1 MTPVKVRVLVI
12 DDSAF
17 NRRTIVK
24 MLESLPNVEVVGYAC
39 DGEEGLRKVIDLRPD
54 LITLDLEMPRMDGF
68 TLLRIV
74 MQKQPTP
81 IIVVSS
87 RSDDEDVFKALDL
100 GAVEF
105 VPKPSSKVS
114 PILMD
119 IREELLT
126 KVQDVT
132 SANLENVMAR
142 TNGMVHTRGQVQQ
155 RKKTPKRA
163 ARLSTITDTVR
174 QDFNMVVIGSS
185 TGGPPAL
192 QNIFSAIQEEIPVA
206 FAVAQHMPPDFTR
219 AFAERLNRFSA
230 LKIREA
236 ENGALVRPGEVLI
249 APGGK
254 NLEFFPKGET
264 VIAKVSE
271 PKGHQRYVPSVDTL
285 FSSSATIF
293 GHRLLGVV
301 LTGMGNDG
309 AMGVHAIKN
318 NGGTVF
324 AEAEESCV
332 VFGMPKEAIATN
344 LVDRIVPLPSVCKEV
359 LLHCG
364 YGG

>member
-1 MTPVKVRVLVI
+1 MSAAKVRVLVI

-17 NRRTIVK
+17 NRRSIVK
-24 MLESLPNVEVVGYAC
+24 MLESLPNVEVIGYAC

-81 IIVVSS
+81 VIVVSS
-87 RSDDEDVFKALDL
+87 RSDDEDVFKALEL

-105 VPKPSSKVS
+105 VPKPSSKFS
-114 PILMD
+114 PILLD
-119 IREELLT
+119 IREEFLE
-126 KVQDVT
+126 KVREVT
-132 SANLENVMAR
+132 RANLKNVMAYSK
-142 TNGMVHTRGQVQQ
+142 TAGKQ
-155 RKKTPKRA
+155 RDNLPKRA
-163 ARLSTITDTVR
+163 ARLNALTDAAR
-174 QDFNMVVIGSS
+174 GDFRMVVIGSS

-192 QNIFSAIQEEIPVA
+192 QSIFSAIQEEIPVA
-206 FAVAQHMPPDFTR
+206 FAVAQHMPPVFTR
-219 AFAERLNRFSA
+219 TFAERLNRFSA

-236 ENGALVRPGEVLI
+236 ANGDIVRPGEVLI

-254 NLEFFPKGET
+254 NLEFFPKGAD

-271 PKGHQRYVPSVDTL
+271 PKGHQRYLPSVDTL
-285 FSSSATIF
+285 FSSAAAMF
-293 GHRLLGVV
+293 GRRLLGVV

-309 AMGVHAIKN
+309 AMGVHAIKQ
-318 NGGTVF
+318 NGGTAF

-332 VFGMPKEAIATN
+332 VFGMPREAIATG
-344 LVDRIVPLPSVCKEV
+344 LVDRVVVLPQVCKEI
-359 LLHCG
+359 LLHCRCG
-364 YGG
+364 S

>member
-1 MTPVKVRVLVI
+1 MNADKVRVLVI

-74 MQKQPTP
+74 MQQQPTP

-87 RSDDEDVFKALDL
+87 RSDDEDVFKALEL

-105 VPKPSSKVS
+105 VPKPSSRVS
-114 PILMD
+114 PVLMD
-119 IREELLT
+119 IREELLA
-126 KVQDVT
+126 KVREVT
-132 SANLENVMAR
+132 SVNLKNVMAR
-142 TNGMVHTRGQVQQ
+142 SGAAKELR
-155 RKKTPKRA
+155 RKATKHVAKPDPKS
-163 ARLSTITDTVR
+163 RLSH
-174 QDFNMVVIGSS
+174 QDYQMVVIGAS

-192 QNIFSAIQEEIPVA
+192 QNIFSAIQDEIPVA
-206 FAVAQHMPPDFTR
+206 FAVAQHMPPGFTR

-230 LKIREA
+230 LTIREA
-236 ENGALVRPGEVLI
+236 ANGDLVSPGVVLI

-254 NLEFFPKGET
+254 NLEFFPKGEE
-264 VIAKVSE
+264 VIVKVSE
-271 PKGHQRYVPSVDTL
+271 PKSHQRYLPSVDIM
-285 FSSSATIF
+285 FKSAAAVF
-293 GHRLLGVV
+293 GPRLLGVV

-309 AMGVHAIKN
+309 AMGVHAIKS
-318 NGGTVF
+318 NGGTTF
-324 AEAEESCV
+324 AEAEETCV
-332 VFGMPKEAIATN
+332 VFGMPKEAIATGMI
-344 LVDRIVPLPSVCKEV
+344 DRIVSLPMAAREI
-359 LLHCG
+359 LRHCG
-364 YGG
+364 YVG

>member
-1 MTPVKVRVLVI
+1 MTSGKVRVLVV

-24 MLESLPNVEVVGYAC
+24 MLESLPNVEVIGYAC

-74 MQKQPTP
+74 MQTQPTP

-87 RSDDEDVFKALDL
+87 RTDDEDVFKALDL

-105 VPKPSSKVS
+105 VPKPSSRVS
-114 PILMD
+114 PTLMD
-119 IREELLT
+119 IREELLS
-126 KVQDVT
+126 KVLEVT
-132 SANLENVMAR
+132 SANLKNVMAR
-142 TNGMVHTRGQVQQ
+142 TSNRSKPRERAV
-155 RKKTPKRA
+155 KRPVGPRTISGA
-163 ARLSTITDTVR
+163 AH
-174 QDFNMVVIGSS
+174 QDFHMVVIGAS

-192 QNIFSAIQEEIPVA
+192 QNLFSAIQDEIPVA

-230 LKIREA
+230 LTIREA
-236 ENGALVRPGEVLI
+236 KSGDPVRPGEVVI

-254 NLEFFPKGET
+254 NLEFFKKGSD
-264 VIAKVSE
+264 VIVKVSE
-271 PKGHQRYVPSVDTL
+271 PKGHQRYLPSVDTL
-285 FSSSATIF
+285 FSSAATVF
-293 GHRLLGVV
+293 GPRLLGVV

-309 AMGVHAIKN
+309 AMGVHAIKSH
-318 NGGTVF
+318 GGTVF
-324 AEAEESCV
+324 AEDEESCI
-332 VFGMPKEAIATN
+332 VFGMPKEAIATG
-344 LVDRIVPLPSVCKEV
+344 LVDRVITLPSICKEI

>member
-1 MTPVKVRVLVI
+1 MNSSRGMSSGKVRVLVI

-24 MLESLPNVEVVGYAC
+24 MLESLPNVEVIGYAC

-119 IREELLT
+119 IREELLA
-126 KVQDVT
+126 KVQEVT
-132 SANLENVMAR
+132 SANLKNVMAR
-142 TNGMVHTRGQVQQ
+142 TSNVSQQ
-155 RKKTPKRA
+155 RDRVPKRA
-163 ARLSTITDTVR
+163 TRLSTVTDAVR
-174 QDFNMVVIGSS
+174 KDFRMVVIGSS

-192 QNIFSAIQEEIPVA
+192 QNIFSAIQDEIPVA

-230 LKIREA
+230 LRIREA
-236 ENGALVRPGEVLI
+236 ENGDQVRPGEVLI

-254 NLEFFPKGET
+254 NLEFFPQGAEI
-264 VIAKVSE
+264 IAKVSE
-271 PKGHQRYVPSVDTL
+271 PKGHQRYLPSVDTL
-285 FSSSATIF
+285 FSSVATIF
-293 GHRLLGVV
+293 GRRLLGVV

-332 VFGMPKEAIATN
+332 VFGMPKEAIATG
-344 LVDRIVPLPSVCKEV
+344 LVDRVVPLSSVCKEV
-359 LLHCG
+359 LRHCG
-364 YGG
+364 YR

>member
-1 MTPVKVRVLVI
+1 MTSSKVRVLVV

-24 MLESLPNVEVVGYAC
+24 MLESLPNVEVIGYAC
-39 DGEEGLRKVIDLRPD
+39 DGEEGLRKVIDLSPD

-74 MQKQPTP
+74 MQQQPTP

-105 VPKPSSKVS
+105 VPKPSSRVS
-114 PILMD
+114 PALTD
-119 IREELLT
+119 IRGELLS
-126 KVQDVT
+126 KVREVT
-132 SANLENVMAR
+132 SANLKNVMAR
-142 TNGMVHTRGQVQQ
+142 TINKSKPRDQVAKRPTRHSADAD
-155 RKKTPKRA
+155 A
-163 ARLSTITDTVR
+163 AR
-174 QDFNMVVIGSS
+174 QDFPVVVIGSS

-192 QNIFSAIQEEIPVA
+192 QNIFSAIQNEIPVA

-230 LKIREA
+230 LTIREA
-236 ENGALVRPGEVLI
+236 ANGDMVRPGEVLI

-254 NLEFFPKGET
+254 NLEFFPKGADI
-264 VIAKVSE
+264 IAKVTE
-271 PKGHQRYVPSVDTL
+271 PKGHQRYLPSVDTL
-285 FSSSATIF
+285 FSSAASIF
-293 GHRLLGVV
+293 GTRLLGVV

-309 AMGVHAIKN
+309 AMGVHTIKN
-318 NGGTVF
+318 NGGSVF
-324 AEAEESCV
+324 AEDEESCI
-332 VFGMPKEAIATN
+332 VFGMPKEAIATG
-344 LVDRIVPLPSVCKEV
+344 LVDRVVSLPSICKAI

-364 YGG
+364 YGK

>member
-1 MTPVKVRVLVI
+1 MNSSRGMNPGKVRVLVI

-24 MLESLPNVEVVGYAC
+24 MLESLPNVEVIGYAC
-39 DGEEGLRKVIDLRPD
+39 DGEEGLRKVIDLHPD

-114 PILMD
+114 PVLMD
-119 IREELLT
+119 IREELLA
-126 KVQDVT
+126 KVQEVT
-132 SANLENVMAR
+132 SANLKNAMA
-142 TNGMVHTRGQVQQ
+142 HTRNANRQID
-155 RKKTPKRA
+155 RAPKRA
-163 ARLSTITDTVR
+163 ARLSTLADAVR
-174 QDFNMVVIGSS
+174 KDFRMVVIGSS

-192 QNIFSAIQEEIPVA
+192 QNVFSAIQDEIPVA

-230 LKIREA
+230 LRIREA
-236 ENGALVRPGEVLI
+236 ENGDQVRPGEVLL

-254 NLEFFPKGET
+254 NLEFFPQGVEI
-264 VIAKVSE
+264 IAKVSE
-271 PKGHQRYVPSVDTL
+271 PQGHQRYLPSVDTL
-285 FSSSATIF
+285 FSSAATIF
-293 GHRLLGVV
+293 GRRLLGVV

-309 AMGVHAIKN
+309 AIGVQAIKN

-332 VFGMPKEAIATN
+332 VFGMPKEAIATG
-344 LVDRIVPLPSVCKEV
+344 LVDRVVPLPAVCKEV

-364 YGG
+364 CK

>member
-1 MTPVKVRVLVI
+1 MNSGKVRVLVI

-24 MLESLPNVEVVGYAC
+24 MLESLPNVEVIGYAC

-74 MQKQPTP
+74 MQKRPTP

-87 RSDDEDVFKALDL
+87 KSDDEDVFKALDL

-119 IREELLT
+119 IREELLE
-126 KVQDVT
+126 KVRELT
-132 SANLENVMAR
+132 SANLKNVMTR
-142 TNGMVHTRGQVQQ
+142 TNNMSLQSNR
-155 RKKTPKRA
+155 TPKRA
-163 ARLSTITDTVR
+163 ARLSTITDAVR
-174 QDFNMVVIGSS
+174 KDFHMVVVGSS

-192 QNIFSAIQEEIPVA
+192 QNIFSAIQDEIPVA

-230 LKIREA
+230 LRIREG
-236 ENGALVRPGEVLI
+236 ESGDRVRPGEVLI

-254 NLEFFPKGET
+254 NLEFFPQGAEII
-264 VIAKVSE
+264 VKVSE
-271 PKGHQRYVPSVDTL
+271 PKGHQRYLPSADAL
-285 FSSSATIF
+285 FSSAASIF
-293 GHRLLGVV
+293 GRRLLGVV

-309 AMGVHAIKN
+309 AMGVRAIKN

-324 AEAEESCV
+324 AESEESCV
-332 VFGMPKEAIATN
+332 VFGMPKEAIATG
-344 LVDRIVPLPSVCKEV
+344 LVDRVVPLSSVCKEV

-364 YGG
+364 YR

>member
-1 MTPVKVRVLVI
+1 MITGKVRVLVV

-39 DGEEGLRKVIDLRPD
+39 DGEEGLRKVIDLSPD

-87 RSDDEDVFKALDL
+87 RSGEEDVFKALEL

-114 PILMD
+114 PVLMN

-126 KVQDVT
+126 KVKEVT
-132 SANLENVMAR
+132 SANLKNVMAR
-142 TNGMVHTRGQVQQ
+142 TSTF
-155 RKKTPKRA
+155 KTSCVKTVKQS
-163 ARLSTITDTVR
+163 ARFNAPADKVAE
-174 QDFNMVVIGSS
+174 DFRMVVIGSS

-192 QNIFSAIQEEIPVA
+192 QNIFSAIQEELPVA
-206 FAVAQHMPPDFTR
+206 FAVAQHMPADFTR
-219 AFAERLNRFSA
+219 AFADRLNRFSA
-230 LKIREA
+230 LNIREA
-236 ENGALVRPGEVLI
+236 GNGDVVRPGEVLI

-254 NLEFFPKGET
+254 NLEFFPKGAEI
-264 VIAKVSE
+264 IAKVSE
-271 PKGHQRYVPSVDTL
+271 PKGHQRYLPSVDTL
-285 FSSSATIF
+285 FTSAAEIF
-293 GHRLLGVV
+293 GRRLLGVV

-309 AMGVHAIKN
+309 AMGVHSIKQK
-318 NGGTVF
+318 GGAVF
-324 AEAEESCV
+324 AEDEESCI
-332 VFGMPKEAIATN
+332 VFGMPKEAIATG
-344 LVDRIVPLPSVCKEV
+344 LVDQVVTLPLMSREI
-359 LLHCG
+359 LRHCG
-364 YGG
+364 

>member
-1 MTPVKVRVLVI
+1 MKPGKVRVLVI

-74 MQKQPTP
+74 MQQQPTP

-87 RSDDEDVFKALDL
+87 RSDDEDVFKALEL

-105 VPKPSSKVS
+105 VPKPSSRVS
-114 PILMD
+114 PVLMD
-119 IREELLT
+119 IREELLA
-126 KVQDVT
+126 KVREVT
-132 SANLENVMAR
+132 TANLKNVMAR
-142 TNGMVHTRGQVQQ
+142 SGAAKEMRVKATKSAPRPAPGGRPRG
-155 RKKTPKRA
+155 
-163 ARLSTITDTVR
+163 L
-174 QDFNMVVIGSS
+174 DFQMVVIGSS

-230 LKIREA
+230 LTIREA
-236 ENGALVRPGEVLI
+236 ADGDLVSPGVVLI

-254 NLEFFPKGET
+254 NLEFFPKGDDI
-264 VIAKVSE
+264 IAKVSA
-271 PKGHQRYVPSVDTL
+271 PKGHQRYLPSVDTL
-285 FSSSATIF
+285 FASAAGIF
-293 GHRLLGVV
+293 GRRLLGVV

-318 NGGTVF
+318 QGGATF
-324 AEAEESCV
+324 AEAEETCI
-332 VFGMPKEAIATN
+332 VFGMPKEAIATGM
-344 LVDRIVPLPSVCKEV
+344 VDQIVPLPLVSREI
-359 LLHCG
+359 LRHCG
-364 YGG
+364 YAR

>member
-1 MTPVKVRVLVI
+1 MSPAKVRVLVI

-17 NRRTIVK
+17 NRRSIVK
-24 MLESLPNVEVVGYAC
+24 MLESLPNVDVIGYAC

-87 RSDDEDVFKALDL
+87 RSDDEDVFKALEL

-119 IREELLT
+119 IREELLE
-126 KVQDVT
+126 KVREVT
-132 SANLENVMAR
+132 RANLKNVMAHSK
-142 TNGMVHTRGQVQQ
+142 TAGKQ
-155 RKKTPKRA
+155 RDNLPKRA
-163 ARLSTITDTVR
+163 ARLNALTDAAR
-174 QDFNMVVIGSS
+174 GDFRMVVIGSS

-192 QNIFSAIQEEIPVA
+192 QSIFSAIQEEIPVA

-219 AFAERLNRFSA
+219 TFAERLNRFSA

-236 ENGALVRPGEVLI
+236 ANGDVVRPGEVLI

-254 NLEFFPKGET
+254 NLEFFPKGT
-264 VIAKVSE
+264 DVIAKVSE
-271 PKGHQRYVPSVDTL
+271 PKGHQRYLPSVDSL
-285 FSSSATIF
+285 FSSAATIF
-293 GHRLLGVV
+293 GRRLLGVV

-309 AMGVHAIKN
+309 AMGVHAIKH
-318 NGGTVF
+318 NGGTAF

-332 VFGMPKEAIATN
+332 VFGMPKEAIATG
-344 LVDRIVPLPSVCKEV
+344 LVDRVVVLPQVCKEI

-364 YGG
+364 CGS

>member
-1 MTPVKVRVLVI
+1 MNSDKVRVLVI

-24 MLESLPNVEVVGYAC
+24 MLESLPNVEVIGYAC

-126 KVQDVT
+126 KVREVT
-132 SANLENVMAR
+132 SANLKNVMAR
-142 TNGMVHTRGQVQQ
+142 TNNISQQ
-155 RKKTPKRA
+155 RVRTPKRS
-163 ARLSTITDTVR
+163 ARLSAIADAVR
-174 QDFNMVVIGSS
+174 KDFRMVVIGSS

-192 QNIFSAIQEEIPVA
+192 QNIFSAIQDDIPVA

-230 LKIREA
+230 LSIREA
-236 ENGALVRPGEVLI
+236 GNGDRVRPGEVLI

-254 NLEFFPKGET
+254 NLEFFPKGTEI
-264 VIAKVSE
+264 VAKVSE
-271 PKGHQRYVPSVDTL
+271 PKGHQRYLPSVDTL
-285 FSSSATIF
+285 FSSAATIF
-293 GHRLLGVV
+293 GRRLLGVV

-309 AMGVHAIKN
+309 VMGVHAIKN

-332 VFGMPKEAIATN
+332 VFGMPKEAIATG
-344 LVDRIVPLPSVCKEV
+344 LVDRVVPLPSVYKEV

-364 YGG
+364 YGR

>member
-1 MTPVKVRVLVI
+1 MSSAKVRVLVI

-17 NRRTIVK
+17 NRRSIVT
-24 MLESLPNVEVVGYAC
+24 MLGSLPDVEVIGYAC

-87 RSDDEDVFKALDL
+87 KSDDEAVFKALEL

-114 PILMD
+114 PLLMD
-119 IREELLT
+119 IREELLE
-126 KVQDVT
+126 KVREVT
-132 SANLENVMAR
+132 RANLKNVMAHSK
-142 TNGMVHTRGQVQQ
+142 TVGKQ
-155 RKKTPKRA
+155 RESLPKRA
-163 ARLSTITDTVR
+163 ARLNALTDAASG
-174 QDFNMVVIGSS
+174 DFRMVVIGSS

-192 QNIFSAIQEEIPVA
+192 QRIFSEIQEQIPVA
-206 FAVAQHMPPDFTR
+206 FAIAQHMPPDFTR
-219 AFAERLNRFSA
+219 TFAERLNRFSA

-236 ENGALVRPGEVLI
+236 ENGDIVRPGEVLI

-254 NLEFFPKGET
+254 NLEFFPKGAD

-271 PKGHQRYVPSVDTL
+271 PKGHQRYLPSVDTL
-285 FSSSATIF
+285 FSSAATMF
-293 GHRLLGVV
+293 GRRLLGVV

-309 AMGVHAIKN
+309 AKGVHAIKH
-318 NGGTVF
+318 NGGTAF

-332 VFGMPKEAIATN
+332 VFGMPKEAIATG
-344 LVDRIVPLPSVCKEV
+344 LVDRVVVLPQVCKQI

-364 YGG
+364 CGS

>member
-1 MTPVKVRVLVI
+1 MLSAKVRVLVI

-17 NRRTIVK
+17 NRRSIVK
-24 MLESLPNVEVVGYAC
+24 MLESLPNVEVIGYAC

-74 MQKQPTP
+74 MQQQPTP

-87 RSDDEDVFKALDL
+87 RSDDEDVFKALEL

-114 PILMD
+114 PLLMD
-119 IREELLT
+119 IREELLA
-126 KVQDVT
+126 KVREVT
-132 SANLENVMAR
+132 SANLKNVMAR
-142 TNGMVHTRGQVQQ
+142 SNMAGKQ
-155 RKKTPKRA
+155 RHVMPKHAASVITLTEA
-163 ARLSTITDTVR
+163 ARR
-174 QDFNMVVIGSS
+174 NFRMVVIGSS

-192 QNIFSAIQEEIPVA
+192 QNIFSAIQDEIPVA

-230 LKIREA
+230 LNIREA
-236 ENGALVRPGEVLI
+236 ANGDIVRPGEVLI

-254 NLEFFPKGET
+254 NLEFFPRGAD
-264 VIAKVSE
+264 VIVKISE
-271 PKGHQRYVPSVDTL
+271 PKGHQRYLPSIDTL
-285 FSSSATIF
+285 FSSAATIF
-293 GHRLLGVV
+293 GRRVLGVV

-318 NGGTVF
+318 NGGSVF

-332 VFGMPKEAIATN
+332 VFGMPKEAIATG
-344 LVDRIVPLPSVCKEV
+344 LVDRIAALPLMSKEI
-359 LLHCG
+359 LKFCG
-364 YGG
+364 YGR

>member
-1 MTPVKVRVLVI
+1 MGPGKVRVLVI

-17 NRRTIVK
+17 NRRTIVRI
-24 MLESLPNVEVVGYAC
+24 LESLPNVEVVGYAC

-87 RSDDEDVFKALDL
+87 RTDDEDVFKALEL

-105 VPKPSSKVS
+105 VSKPSSRVS

-119 IREELLT
+119 IRDELLD
-126 KVQDVT
+126 KVREVT
-132 SANLENVMAR
+132 SANLENVLAR
-142 TNGMVHTRGQVQQ
+142 SATVQARVQ
-155 RKKTPKRA
+155 KPKPAEIRPPAERKA
-163 ARLSTITDTVR
+163 ALKNFR
-174 QDFNMVVIGSS
+174 MVVIASS

-192 QNIFSAIQEEIPVA
+192 QQIFSAIQDEIPVA

-219 AFAERLNRFSA
+219 AFAERLNRFSS
-230 LKIREA
+230 LSIREA
-236 ENGALVRPGEVLI
+236 ASGDIVRPGEVLI

-254 NLEFFPKGET
+254 NLEFFPKGGD
-264 VIAKVSE
+264 VMAKVSE
-271 PKGHQRYVPSVDTL
+271 PKGHQRYLPSADTL
-285 FSSSATIF
+285 FASAATIF
-293 GHRLLGVV
+293 GSRLVGVV

-309 AMGVHAIKN
+309 AMGAHAVKS
-318 NGGTVF
+318 NGGSVI

-332 VFGMPKEAIATN
+332 VFGMPKEAIATGA
-344 LVDRIVPLPSVCKEV
+344 VDRVVPLSDVCREI
-359 LLHCG
+359 LHMSGCID
-364 YGG
+364 

>member
-1 MTPVKVRVLVI
+1 MTSAKVRVLVI

-17 NRRTIVK
+17 NRRSIVK
-24 MLESLPNVEVVGYAC
+24 MLESLPNVEVIGYAC
-39 DGEEGLRKVIDLRPD
+39 DGEDGLRKVIDLQPD

-87 RSDDEDVFKALDL
+87 RSDDGNVFKALEL

-119 IREELLT
+119 IREELLE
-126 KVQDVT
+126 KVREVT
-132 SANLENVMAR
+132 SANLSNVMAHGNAVSQLKR
-142 TNGMVHTRGQVQQ
+142 VPTTTRQ
-155 RKKTPKRA
+155 
-163 ARLSTITDTVR
+163 SR
-174 QDFNMVVIGSS
+174 QGLVSDEVAQSYRMVVIGSS

-192 QNIFSAIQEEIPVA
+192 QNIFSAITDEIPVA
-206 FAVAQHMPPDFTR
+206 FAVAQHMPSGFTR
-219 AFAERLNRFSA
+219 AFAERLNRFCVLSI
-230 LKIREA
+230 KEA
-236 ENGALVRPGEVLI
+236 ENGDIVRPGQVLI

-254 NLEFFPKGET
+254 NLELFQKGSN
-264 VIAKVSE
+264 VIAKVSD
-271 PKGHQRYVPSVDTL
+271 PKGHQRYLPSVDAL
-285 FSSSATIF
+285 FSSAASIYEK
-293 GHRLLGVV
+293 RLLGVV

-309 AMGVHAIKN
+309 RMGVHTIN
-318 NGGTVF
+318 SHGGRVI

-332 VFGMPKEAIATN
+332 VFGMPKEAIATG
-344 LVDRIVPLPSVCKEV
+344 LVDRIVPLPQVCREILKE
-359 LLHCG
+359 CG
-364 YGG
+364 SDR

>member
-1 MTPVKVRVLVI
+1 MTPGRVRVLVV

-87 RSDDEDVFKALDL
+87 RADDENVFKALDL

-105 VPKPSSKVS
+105 VPKPSSSVS
-114 PILMD
+114 PVLMD
-119 IREELLT
+119 IREELLS
-126 KVQDVT
+126 KVREVT
-132 SANLENVMAR
+132 SANLKNVMAR
-142 TNGMVHTRGQVQQ
+142 AENAIKAENLVVKSTS
-155 RKKTPKRA
+155 RKRKATKA
-163 ARLSTITDTVR
+163 TSSDY
-174 QDFNMVVIGSS
+174 QMVVIVSS

-230 LKIREA
+230 LTIREA
-236 ENGALVRPGEVLI
+236 ENGDLVKPGQVLI

-254 NLEFFPKGET
+254 NLEFFTKNNEI
-264 VIAKVSE
+264 IAKVSE
-271 PKGHQRYVPSVDTL
+271 PEGHQRYLPSVDML
-285 FSSSATIF
+285 FTSSAEIF
-293 GHRLLGVV
+293 GDRVLGVV

-309 AMGVHAIKN
+309 AMGTRAIKSA
-318 NGGTVF
+318 GGSVF
-324 AEAEESCV
+324 AEAQESSV
-332 VFGMPKEAIATN
+332 VFGMPKEAIATG
-344 LVDRIVPLPSVCKEV
+344 LVDRVVPLPSVCKEI
-359 LLHCG
+359 LQYCG
-364 YGG
+364 Y

>member
-1 MTPVKVRVLVI
+1 MSSAKVRVLVI

-24 MLESLPNVEVVGYAC
+24 MLESLPNVEVIGYAC
-39 DGEEGLRKVIDLRPD
+39 DGEEGLRKVIDLHPD

-74 MQKQPTP
+74 MQQQPTP

-87 RSDDEDVFKALDL
+87 RSDDEDVFKALEL

-119 IREELLT
+119 IREELLE
-126 KVQDVT
+126 KVREVT
-132 SANLENVMAR
+132 SANLKNVMAR
-142 TNGMVHTRGQVQQ
+142 TGAASKLRD
-155 RKKTPKRA
+155 RPSKRA
-163 ARLSTITDTVR
+163 PRFEALTDAAR
-174 QDFNMVVIGSS
+174 QDFRMVVIGSS

-192 QNIFSAIQEEIPVA
+192 QNIFSAIQDEIPVA

-230 LKIREA
+230 LTIREA
-236 ENGALVRPGEVLI
+236 ANGDVVRPGEVLI

-254 NLEFFPKGET
+254 NLEFFPKGTEI
-264 VIAKVSE
+264 IAKVSE
-271 PKGHQRYVPSVDTL
+271 PRGHQRYLPSVDAL
-285 FSSSATIF
+285 FSSAATLF
-293 GHRLLGVV
+293 GSRLLGVV

-309 AMGVHAIKN
+309 AMGVHAIKH

-332 VFGMPKEAIATN
+332 VFGMPKEAIATG
-344 LVDRIVPLPSVCKEV
+344 LVDRVVGLPLVCKEI
-359 LLHCG
+359 LSYCG
-364 YGG
+364 CGR

>member
-1 MTPVKVRVLVI
+1 MSSSKVRVLVI

-87 RSDDEDVFKALDL
+87 RSDDEDVFKALEL

-119 IREELLT
+119 IREELLA
-126 KVQDVT
+126 KVREVT
-132 SANLENVMAR
+132 SANLKNVMAR
-142 TNGMVHTRGQVQQ
+142 SNTIGLQ
-155 RKKTPKRA
+155 REKMSKRS
-163 ARLSTITDTVR
+163 ARLNAFTDVVR
-174 QDFNMVVIGSS
+174 RDFQMVVIGSS

-192 QNIFSAIQEEIPVA
+192 QNIFSAIQDEIPVA

-236 ENGALVRPGEVLI
+236 ENGDIVRPGEVLI

-254 NLEFFPKGET
+254 NLEFFPKGT
-264 VIAKVSE
+264 DVIAKVSE
-271 PKGHQRYVPSVDTL
+271 PKGHQRYLPSVDTL
-285 FSSSATIF
+285 FSSAATIF
-293 GHRLLGVV
+293 GSRLLGVV

-309 AMGVHAIKN
+309 AMGVHAIKQ
-318 NGGTVF
+318 NGGSAF

-332 VFGMPKEAIATN
+332 VFGMPKEAIATG
-344 LVDRIVPLPSVCKEV
+344 LVDRVVALPLMCKEI
-359 LLHCG
+359 LRHCG
-364 YGG
+364 YDS